1 MNVNETREVTREN
14 ISDIIDAA
22 LDSTGLNKN
31 LTEEQREQVKT
42 QVMNEHDYSENK
54 FISQV
59 ENISTEVHRAAFNIS
74 FVSEDEKKIASAMDS
89 IEKIN
94 AEARKEVKSTV
105 TDTARLI
112 RDMKV
117 KYND

>member
-1 MNVNETREVTREN
+1 ML
-14 ISDIIDAA
+14 IIGVI
-22 LDSTGLNKN
+22 LHI
-31 LTEEQREQVKT
+31 EQREQVKT

-59 ENISTEVHRAAFNIS
+59 ENISAEVHRAAFNIS
-74 FVSEDEKKIASAMDS
+74 FVSEDEKRIASAMDS